1 MAINKELPTAS
12 EREHCGETA
21 TRYSHPSFG
30 MAKRS
35 IVQGQCNLF
44 GTNIVDNSFVEIEFS
59 TAYVDH
65 HLNADWYHE
74 NKGVLVA
81 RMSKAQWA
89 DLISTTNG
97 RGTPVTLTHIPD
109 GPMKILPAIDGSF
122 NMRKQIEK
130 DAERLVAQALESIQ
144 SVLAGLKEQ
153 NESKGAISK
162 PKLRELERELR
173 IATQNLPSNL
183 KYSVECALNDID
195 KMATEIAFNAKAE
208 IEQHAQM
215 KGLTGQDV
223 RQLGVHENLYQI
235 GHNAE
240 KDEE

>member
-1 MAINKELPTAS
+1 MAINKELPNA
-12 EREHCGETA
+12 EVRAHCGETA

>member
-208 IEQHAQM
+208 IEQHANV
-215 KGLTGQDV
+215 KGLTTKDV
-223 RQLGVHENLYQI
+223 EQLGVHENLYQI
-235 GHNAE
+235 GHYAE